1 MPSVDF
7 RLHTANMLLKLDEFK
22 KSVKILDTII
32 QEDDENAETWYLLA
46 FNLCKLKKFDSSLE
60 CLKNVDLLVKK

>member
-1 MPSVDF
+1 MNEIELKDLSKKAEISSSLPQMPSVDF

-32 QEDDENAETWYLLA
+32 
-46 FNLCKLKKFDSSLE
+46 
-60 CLKNVDLLVKK
+60 